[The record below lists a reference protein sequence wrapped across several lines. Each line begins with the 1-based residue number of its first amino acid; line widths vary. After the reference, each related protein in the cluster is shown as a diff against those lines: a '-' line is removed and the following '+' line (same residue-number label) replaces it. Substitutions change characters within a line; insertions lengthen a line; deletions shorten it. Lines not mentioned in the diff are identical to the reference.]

1 MDSESMQSMTSAVL
15 EKELSRLLAWIQAAE
30 TRIGLVLPLSTAMLG
45 VLAVLAP
52 TFSKWT
58 IFPAIMSAFS
68 VLLLVLSVAFSALAS
83 FPRTSGPKGSLIY
96 FGGIASM
103 ELEQYQEVSKKLD
116 LDEYI
121 DDLIKQCHRNAQI
134 AERKYGWI
142 RRALGCL
149 FISAVPWALSVYLL
163 YSAKP

>member
-1 MDSESMQSMTSAVL
+1 MQNMTSDIL
-15 EKELSRLLAWIQAAE
+15 EKELSRLLAWIQSAE

-45 VLAVLAP
+45 VLSVLAP

-68 VLLLVLSVAFSALAS
+68 VLFLVLSVTFSALAS

-96 FGGIASM
+96 FGGIVSM
-103 ELEQYQEVSKKLD
+103 ELDQYRAASKNLD

-121 DDLIKQCHRNAQI
+121 EELIKQCHRNAQI
-134 AERKYGWI
+134 AERKYAWI
-142 RRALGCL
+142 QRALGCL
-149 FISAVPWALSVYLL
+149 FISSAPWALSVYLL